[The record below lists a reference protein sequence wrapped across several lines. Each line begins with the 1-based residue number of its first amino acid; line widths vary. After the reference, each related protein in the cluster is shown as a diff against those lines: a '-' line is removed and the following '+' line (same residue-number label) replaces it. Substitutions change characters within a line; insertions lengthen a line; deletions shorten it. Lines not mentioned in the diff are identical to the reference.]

1 MEYSRSQIRDIIGW
15 DTATWSKAL
24 RVWDEVIPGRAN
36 ALAALELGAG
46 RGGLSIYL
54 AVHGY
59 RVICSDIRSPESE
72 ARGLHEKH
80 SVAERVSYLAIDA
93 TAIDL
98 PDHSVDAIAFKSLLA
113 VLGKYDGKASQ
124 DKAMQEFFR
133 VLKPGGLLLFA
144 ENLAATR
151 LHMFLRRRFVKWG
164 SYCRYPSLAEFEDY
178 LARYSRFRL
187 EATGF
192 LATFG
197 RSESQRSFLHFVD
210 TVIDPF
216 IPRSHHYLAVG
227 WAQK

>member
-24 RVWDEVIPGRAN
+24 FVWNEVVSDVPGDST
-36 ALAALELGAG
+36 ALEIGAG
-46 RGGLSIYL
+46 RGGLSLFL
-54 AVHGY
+54 ALKGY
-59 RVICSDIRSPESE
+59 RVICSDIHSPEPQ
-72 ARGLHEKH
+72 ARAFHEKH

-93 TAIDL
+93 TAINL
-98 PDHSVDAIAFKSLLA
+98 PDHSVDAIAFKSLLT

-144 ENLAATR
+144 ENLDATR
-151 LHMFLRRRFVKWG
+151 LHMFLRRRFVRWG
-164 SYCRYPSLAEFEDY
+164 SYCRYPSLAELENY

-187 EATGF
+187 ETTGF

-216 IPRSHHYLAVG
+216 VPRSNHYLALG